1 MAISQNDIQLIDQM
15 LSQKLKN
22 LLPQISQQIFANQME
37 DVIDGIETVFKKMLE
52 NPDVIDRIIERMKER
67 S

>member
-1 MAISQNDIQLIDQM
+1 MAISQNDISIINQM
-15 LSQKLKN
+15 INQKLKD

-37 DVIDGIETVFKKMLE
+37 DVIDGIETVFKKMIE

>member
-1 MAISQNDIQLIDQM
+1 MAISQNDISIINQM
-15 LSQKLKN
+15 INQKLKD